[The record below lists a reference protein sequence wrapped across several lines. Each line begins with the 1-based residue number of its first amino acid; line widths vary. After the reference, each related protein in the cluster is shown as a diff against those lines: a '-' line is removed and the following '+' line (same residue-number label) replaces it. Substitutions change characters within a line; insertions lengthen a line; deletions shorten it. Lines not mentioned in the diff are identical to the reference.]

1 VGFALSSLQV
11 IPYSE
16 NGIDTQPHKLRL
28 RLMVRTADTL
38 IHSCKQQV
46 SPRAGRILDGTE
58 DNIKQSVRDIMG
70 VGVVRVPQTFNISRK
85 KFLEEDNLLTRG
97 QIKRMIDDVRL
108 KIKKACLRNL
118 SVG

>member
-1 VGFALSSLQV
+1 
-11 IPYSE
+11 
-16 NGIDTQPHKLRL
+16 
-28 RLMVRTADTL
+28 MVRTADTL

-108 KIKKACLRNL
+108 KIKKARHQIN
-118 SVG
+118 

>member
-1 VGFALSSLQV
+1 
-11 IPYSE
+11 
-16 NGIDTQPHKLRL
+16 
-28 RLMVRTADTL
+28 MVRTADTL

-58 DNIKQSVRDIMG
+58 DNIRQSVRDIMG

-108 KIKKACLRNL
+108 KIKKARHQIN
-118 SVG
+118 